1 MRILLQDT
9 VSGAWM
15 ENTSVSYEY
24 GDYDGIP
31 DLPVD
36 CMDGTC
42 VSSDPLG
49 AAPFLLYGAVFL
61 LGVPGNAVVAW
72 VSRKEARHRVGAS
85 WFLHLAV
92 ADLLCCLSLPMLAV
106 PLALGGHWPYGAV
119 GCRALSSAILLS
131 MYASVLLL
139 AALSAD
145 LCLLALRPGWGA
157 AAGRA
162 RRVQAARAVAWTV
175 ALLLTVPS
183 AIYRR
188 LHQEYFPRRLECV
201 VDYGGSAAVENTVTA
216 TRFVFGFLGPL
227 AVVAGC
233 HGALLCRA
241 ARRRWPLGTAV
252 VVGFFVCWAP
262 YHVLGLVL
270 TVAAPHSALLARAL
284 RAEPLVSSLAL
295 AHSCLNPMLF
305 LYFGRMQLRRSLP
318 AACHWALKESQSK
331 DESVVSK
338 KSTSHDLV
346 SEMEV

>member
-1 MRILLQDT
+1 MVFWKHSEVTAWDPGGFSEVPPAYHRHQVPRHPPTYSSDLAPPGPRGKASSLHLCLGGAQRRPVGALGQGDGLPGIPPGCQTPGETSGLLGPGCEPGSCFRWHWVKMRVLLQDT

-85 WFLHLAV
+85 WFLHPAV
-92 ADLLCCLSLPMLAV
+92 AGPLLCFS
-106 PLALGGHWPYGAV
+106 
-119 GCRALSSAILLS
+119 
-131 MYASVLLL
+131 
-139 AALSAD
+139 
-145 LCLLALRPGWGA
+145 
-157 AAGRA
+157 
-162 RRVQAARAVAWTV
+162 
-175 ALLLTVPS
+175 
-183 AIYRR
+183 
-188 LHQEYFPRRLECV
+188 
-201 VDYGGSAAVENTVTA
+201 
-216 TRFVFGFLGPL
+216 
-227 AVVAGC
+227 
-233 HGALLCRA
+233 
-241 ARRRWPLGTAV
+241 
-252 VVGFFVCWAP
+252 
-262 YHVLGLVL
+262 

-305 LYFGRMQLRRSLP
+305 LYFGRTQLRRSLP